1 MSDSEGSYYQASPT
15 NEPKTK
21 TGRKPTDNNGKRK
34 SKSTRTS
41 KKVTS
46 DSDIFGI
53 SRDHETGAQ
62 VGEGSSGRACL
73 SSLFVYRVGN
83 GCERR
88 TAHTDGEYYIDCKV
102 YLANDARNTDSLEL
116 WKKAIVR
123 IKLQADLDSPQWR
136 KLQEFVRSADVL
148 FPDKP
153 MFYDK

>member
-1 MSDSEGSYYQASPT
+1 MSDSEGSYYQTPST
-15 NEPKTK
+15 IEPKSK
-21 TGRKPTDNNGKRK
+21 TGRKATENNRKRT

-41 KKVTS
+41 KKTTS

-53 SRDHETGAQ
+53 SQGNETGAE
-62 VGEGSSGRACL
+62 VGEGSSDRACL
-73 SSLFVYRVGN
+73 SSLFVYRVAN

-88 TAHTDGEYYIDCKV
+88 TASTDGEYYIDCKV
-102 YLANDARNTDSLEL
+102 YRANDARNTDSLEL

-123 IKLQADLDSPQWR
+123 IKLQADIDSPQWQ

-148 FPDKP
+148 FPNKP